1 MWRGNPAPV
10 WVAVLVAATVLA
22 VACGG
27 GDGAPP
33 ARPAK
38 LSVVTTIYPVTYFTK
53 VVGGDRIEVTSLV
66 PAGVEAH
73 DYEPKP
79 SDLRSLRDAAVVVYN
94 HPAFEAWIAAALKSL
109 PRSRVIVQAAG
120 LEVGAGGTAPDSHV
134 WLSPSSATRM
144 VEKIR
149 DGLAQADPAGA
160 AIYELNALALTSQLV
175 SLELSFAS
183 GLTGCALNV
192 AVVSHEAYGRL
203 LAPLGVEQIGLSG
216 LSAEAAE
223 ARPRT
228 VAAIADRMR
237 ELGIKHV
244 LFEPILSSKLAEAVA
259 AETGATLLPLHPL
272 ESLTPAEV
280 SAGDDYFSVMA
291 RNLQSLKTALQ
302 CAG

>member
-1 MWRGNPAPV
+1 MLV
-10 WVAVLVAATVLA
+10 WVAVLAAATVLA
-22 VACGG
+22 AACGG
-27 GDGAPP
+27 GQEAAPLP
-33 ARPAK
+33 RATK
-38 LSVVTTIYPVTYFTK
+38 LSVVTTIYPVTYFAQRI
-53 VVGGDRIEVTSLV
+53 GGDRVQVTTLV

-94 HPAFEAWIAAALKSL
+94 HPSFEAWIAAALKSL
-109 PRSRVIVQAAG
+109 PEGRVIVQAAS
-120 LEVGAGGTAPDSHV
+120 LEAGAGGTAPDPHV
-134 WLSPSSATRM
+134 WLSPSSAALM
-144 VEKIR
+144 VEKIK
-149 DGLAQADPAGA
+149 DGLAQADPAGVA
-160 AIYELNALALTSQLV
+160 VYESNALALTSQLV
-175 SLELSFAS
+175 RLELSFVS

-192 AVVSHEAYGRL
+192 AVVSHEAYWHL

-244 LFEPILSSKLAEAVA
+244 LVEPILSPELAEAMA

-291 RNLQSLKTALQ
+291 RNLRSLKTALQ